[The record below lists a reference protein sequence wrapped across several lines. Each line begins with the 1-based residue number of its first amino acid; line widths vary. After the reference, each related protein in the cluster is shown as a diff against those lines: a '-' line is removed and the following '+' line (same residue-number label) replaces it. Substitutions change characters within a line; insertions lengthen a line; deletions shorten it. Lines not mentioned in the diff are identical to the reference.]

1 MRAKLTNLNSYR
13 SSSLDMEA
21 QRQKM
26 LEEALVLNPETAQ
39 GQYLYSNLGY
49 LVAGAMMERLTA
61 ASWGT
66 L

>member
-1 MRAKLTNLNSYR
+1 
-13 SSSLDMEA
+13 MEA